1 MLSDD
6 ALSQPH
12 ATVQSAPSLAIDESS
27 DVTDNAQLMVHVR
40 LFHQDKKEIC
50 EDLLGLTPLE
60 TLFCLLEMKAECSFC
75 VYLKCRSGV
84 PVLLT

>member
-1 MLSDD
+1 MLTDD

-12 ATVQSAPSLAIDESS
+12 AAVQSAPSLAIDESS
-27 DVTDNAQLMVHVR
+27 DVTDNAQLLVYVR

-60 TLFCLLEMKAECSFC
+60 TLFCLLEVKA
-75 VYLKCRSGV
+75 
-84 PVLLT
+84 

>member
-6 ALSQPH
+6 ALSQLH
-12 ATVQSAPSLAIDESS
+12 AAVQSVPSLASESS
-27 DVTDNAQLMVHVR
+27 DVTDNAQLLVYVR

-60 TLFCLLEMKAECSFC
+60 TLFCLLEMKAKYSFF
-75 VYLKCRSGV
+75 VFI
-84 PVLLT
+84 